1 MSKYRICIIH
11 NRLRQVVGEVCVAAC
26 IIAALCSLPQYLWF
40 WLSFKTTLLSVA
52 ATLTL
57 VIGKSLYDAFS
68 NNISATQYALS
79 ITSDGIIRAVSDSV
93 PSSDSSNMEAPS
105 FLADATADGT
115 SMKIHQSSQL
125 FTWGLCINV
134 LRHKRRWF
142 EKDYSHLTWVLKGEC
157 CEADYRR
164 LARAI
169 VFARKATP

>member
-1 MSKYRICIIH
+1 M
-11 NRLRQVVGEVCVAAC
+11 
-26 IIAALCSLPQYLWF
+26 
-40 WLSFKTTLLSVA
+40 
-52 ATLTL
+52 
-57 VIGKSLYDAFS
+57 IGKRLYDAFS

-93 PSSDSSNMEAPS
+93 PSSDSSNMEAHS
-105 FLADATADGT
+105 VLADATADGT